1 MGRVLCPN
9 AVFKGRVM
17 IFGNGVDNVEL
28 ERIQKALSRSERF
41 VEQVL
46 TESELVKFKKFSSE
60 NRKTEFL
67 AGRWAAKEAFSKAYG
82 TGISKLLS
90 MHDLEIQ
97 NDERGKP
104 YFSKHPFDG
113 EVHLSISHS
122 NLEAV
127 AFVVLEKN

>member
-1 MGRVLCPN
+1 
-9 AVFKGRVM
+9 M

-28 ERIQKALSRSERF
+28 TRIQKALEHSERF

-46 TESELVKFKKFSSE
+46 TASELERFKSFNST

-67 AGRWAAKEAFSKAYG
+67 AGRWAAKEAYSKAYG
-82 TGISKLLS
+82 TGISKQLG

-97 NDERGKP
+97 NDELGKP
-104 YFSKHPFDG
+104 YFSKHPFNG

-122 NLEAV
+122 SLEAV
-127 AFVVLEKN
+127 AFVVLEKNE

>member
-1 MGRVLCPN
+1 M
-9 AVFKGRVM
+9 VFGT
-17 IFGNGVDNVEL
+17 GVDNVEL
-28 ERIQKALSRSERF
+28 ARIQKALTRSECF

-46 TESELVKFKKFSSE
+46 TPEELEKFKSFHSKA
-60 NRKTEFL
+60 RQTEFL

-82 TGISKLLS
+82 TGISKALG
-90 MHDLEIQ
+90 MHDLEVK
-97 NDERGKP
+97 NDHLGKP
-104 YFSKHPFDG
+104 YFSKHPFEG